1 MVDEKME
8 ESEEEEIQLQVG
20 KKRSHNDKVTLL
32 RDALCY
38 V

>member
-20 KKRSHNDKVTLL
+20 KKSHNNEVTLL